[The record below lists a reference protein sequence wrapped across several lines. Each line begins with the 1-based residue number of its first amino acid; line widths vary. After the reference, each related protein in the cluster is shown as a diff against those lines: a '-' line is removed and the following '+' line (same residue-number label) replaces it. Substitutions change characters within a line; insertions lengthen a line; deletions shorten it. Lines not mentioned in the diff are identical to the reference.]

1 MKVGFSYYLNRAES
15 GDTFWGGV
23 WKAGLKGG
31 MRDQGR
37 NRRAIGRG
45 QQEDPTEFLNPLPPP
60 PMPSSPTTWHAVDVS
75 LLCQDSG
82 LQLVMSECP
91 FCWLLGCW
99 ISVVGSV
106 VWLRWCCYDQNVV
119 HMPRSQEFAP
129 LFPLLS
135 HPPVVEQGQRG
146 WEGNGY
152 LHHCRC
158 CFSRGLPAPH

>member
-1 MKVGFSYYLNRAES
+1 
-15 GDTFWGGV
+15 
-23 WKAGLKGG
+23 

-37 NRRAIGRG
+37 NSRAIGKG
-45 QQEDPTEFLNPLPPP
+45 QQEGSTEFLNPLPPP
-60 PMPSSPTTWHAVDVS
+60 PMPSSPTTPHGMQSMFS
-75 LLCQDSG
+75 LLYRDSG
-82 LQLVMSECP
+82 LQLVISECP

-106 VWLRWCCYDQNVV
+106 MWLRWCCYDLVQNVV
-119 HMPRSQEFAP
+119 HMPRSREFAP

-135 HPPVVEQGQRG
+135 HPLVVGQGQRG

-158 CFSRGLPAPH
+158 CFSRGLLAPH